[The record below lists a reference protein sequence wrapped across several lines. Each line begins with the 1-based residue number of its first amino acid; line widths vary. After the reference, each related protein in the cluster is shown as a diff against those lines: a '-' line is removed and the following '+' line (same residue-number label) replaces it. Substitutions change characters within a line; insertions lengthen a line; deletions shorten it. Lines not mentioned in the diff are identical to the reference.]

1 MKIRYCAIGII
12 ALAALWCAGCAS
24 TGYDYGADVDVS
36 PEDHQLTL
44 NVLNRLKD
52 DQETARHMISATSRD
67 GVVTLYGRVPDA
79 MTRRR
84 VLAVV
89 RSTPG
94 VYDIDDRMYP
104 PLH

>member
-1 MKIRYCAIGII
+1 MKMRYCAVGII
-12 ALAALWCAGCAS
+12 ALAALLWVGCGT
-24 TGYDYGADVDVS
+24 TGYEYGTGVDVS

-52 DQETARHMISATSRD
+52 DLEASRHMISATTRD
-67 GVVTLYGRVPDA
+67 GVVTLYGTVPDA

-104 PLH
+104 PLQ